1 MVCLLLTYLVRSHPM
16 VSLGSKVKMMLMLF
30 VLLLMILELLI
41 FYLLMNGLWE
51 SRTELRSLIFLQRFL
66 IRLVVIPM
74 FLNW

>member
-1 MVCLLLTYLVRSHPM
+1 MDGLTYLVRSHLM
-16 VSLGSKVKMMLMLF
+16 VSLGSTVKMMLMLF
-30 VLLLMILELLI
+30 VLLLMILDLLI

-51 SRTELRSLIFLQRFL
+51 SRTELWSLIFLQRFL